1 MNNFKENRNKIN
13 QENNET
19 KILVAQINAASK
31 DTSIEES
38 DNSMEQAKLD
48 ENRRQFDTNLDF
60 LKEKLDKELSIKR
73 QQIYK

>member
-1 MNNFKENRNKIN
+1 MN

-19 KILVAQINAASK
+19 KILVAQINATSK
-31 DTSIEES
+31 DTPIEEP

-73 QQIYK
+73 QQIHKQVNTKK